1 MRKFLVICALIAVIF
16 SSNAQTEID
25 NFTVGPYDVDY
36 NGPGDV
42 KYRLR
47 DNINLYEFFE
57 LRKDTTIITQNVE
70 IPLRRAIQISLNVGT
85 GTHSSKEIGLEGVW
99 KQRMA
104 NSLYLGAGL
113 SFNLA
118 CSTLESKV
126 DKKALFEAGIPIR
139 LEFSNLCRQKGSL
152 YGSIGFMPTL
162 YSTVISDKWVA
173 NKEKPDDGPTK
184 IEGEKKT
191 GFMIAPSL
199 EFGGYIPVGKIIMQV
214 GVYGLY
220 KINCTTSDVN
230 VYSTVGKVFCGAKIG
245 IVI

>member
-1 MRKFLVICALIAVIF
+1 MRKFLFICALIAGIF
-16 SSNAQTEID
+16 SGYAQTEID

-57 LRKDTTIITQNVE
+57 LRKDTTIITKNVE
-70 IPLRRAIQISLNVGT
+70 IPLQHAIQVSLNVGT
-85 GTHSSKEIGLEGVW
+85 GTTSPKEIGLEGVW

-104 NSLYLGAGL
+104 KNLYLGAGL

-126 DKKALFEAGIPIR
+126 DKTALFEAGIPIR
-139 LEFSNLCRQKGSL
+139 LEFSNPCRQKSSL
-152 YGSIGFMPTL
+152 YGSIGLMPTL
-162 YSTVISDKWVA
+162 YSTVINDEWKVVPEGDKTPDTKQ
-173 NKEKPDDGPTK
+173 KEEGP
-184 IEGEKKT
+184 KKS
-191 GFMIAPSL
+191 GFMLTPSL
-199 EFGGYIPVGKIIMQV
+199 EFGGYIPVGNIIMQV

-220 KINCTTSDVN
+220 KINCTTSV
-230 VYSTVGKVFCGAKIG
+230 STIGKVFCGAKIG